1 LINIGWYFYTIKIQN
16 PVLKYPV
23 FIKTSKIFKIKNVF
37 CFQKF
42 SKNIFENIVDF
53 SAFVLSKWI
62 NIWLYFYTVRI
73 QTQY

>member
-1 LINIGWYFYTIKIQN
+1 LVFYTVKIQN

-23 FIKTSKIFKIKNVF
+23 FIKTSNIFETKNVF

-53 SAFVLSKWI
+53 SAFILSKWI
-62 NIWLYFYTVRI
+62 NVWLYFL

>member
-1 LINIGWYFYTIKIQN
+1 LINIGWYFYTLKIQN

-42 SKNIFENIVDF
+42 SKNIFKNIVDF
-53 SAFVLSKWI
+53 FAFVLSKWI

>member
-1 LINIGWYFYTIKIQN
+1 LINIGWYFYTLKIQN

-37 CFQKF
+37 CFQKI
-42 SKNIFENIVDF
+42 SKNIVDF

>member
-1 LINIGWYFYTIKIQN
+1 MSFA
-16 PVLKYPV
+16 
-23 FIKTSKIFKIKNVF
+23 FKN
-37 CFQKF
+37 F
-42 SKNIFENIVDF
+42 SKNNFKNIVDF

>member
-1 LINIGWYFYTIKIQN
+1 LVFLYCKDTN
-16 PVLKYPV
+16 PVLKYPI

>member
-1 LINIGWYFYTIKIQN
+1 LIFYTVKIQN

-23 FIKTSKIFKIKNVF
+23 FIKTPKIFKTKNVF

-53 SAFVLSKWI
+53 SAFILSKWI

>member
-1 LINIGWYFYTIKIQN
+1 LVFLYCKDTN
-16 PVLKYPV
+16 PVLKSPDFHQNIKDFQNKKCLLLSKV
-23 FIKTSKIFKIKNVF
+23 FL
-37 CFQKF
+37 
-42 SKNIFENIVDF
+42 NIFENIVDF